1 MADDIRIEVR
11 GREEL
16 QRDLEKAARELP
28 PGMERAMGKA
38 VLLVEEYAKTESW
51 GRPGPEVRTGRLRAS
66 ITPKVQRIGGGVRG
80 TVGSN
85 VEYAPYVELGTRRMP
100 PYPYLWPAL
109 RAKTEEVI
117 KVLDKFLKDVVT
129 KLEHG

>member
-1 MADDIRIEVR
+1 MADDIRIEVK
-11 GREEL
+11 GAKEL
-16 QRDLEKAARELP
+16 QRDLEKAARDLP
-28 PGMERAMGKA
+28 AGMEHAMGKA
-38 VLLVEEYAKTESW
+38 VLLVEGEAKMKATR
-51 GRPGPEVRTGRLRAS
+51 RPGPMVRTGRLRAS
-66 ITPKVQRIGGGVRG
+66 ITPKVERIGGGVRG

-109 RAKTEEVI
+109 KAKTEEVI
-117 KVLDKFLKDVVT
+117 KVLDRFLKDVVT